1 VGDLSAHFSR
11 AEFRDSRD
19 YSVVHIDHRLLEVLE
34 AIRALTGRPM
44 RVVSG
49 YRSPLTN
56 AAIGGARNSQHLHG
70 RAADI
75 PPGRA
80 TVAQAAAAGA
90 VGIGERAGWAVH
102 VDVRPG
108 PPARWRY

>member
-1 VGDLSAHFSR
+1 VGDISPNFSL
-11 AEFRDSRD
+11 AEFRDRRNG
-19 YSVVHIDHRLLEVLE
+19 SVGHIDHRLLEVLE
-34 AIRALTGRPM
+34 AIRALEGRPL

-49 YRSPLTN
+49 WRSPATN
-56 AAIGGARNSQHLHG
+56 KAVGGAPGSQHMRG

-75 PPGRA
+75 PAGRA
-80 TVAQAAAAGA
+80 TVTQAATAGA

-102 VDVRPG
+102 VDTRPG